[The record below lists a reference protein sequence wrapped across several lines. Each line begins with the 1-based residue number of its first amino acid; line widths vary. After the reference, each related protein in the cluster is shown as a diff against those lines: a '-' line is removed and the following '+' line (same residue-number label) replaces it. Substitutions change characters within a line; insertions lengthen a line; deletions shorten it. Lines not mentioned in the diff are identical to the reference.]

1 MSTLLRG
8 LRLTTP
14 PVVEPVLFADVHPDH
29 LKLTGGHEQTYVE
42 SLIAMAREEAEQF
55 MRRAL
60 IDQSYTL
67 TLDHWPGG
75 SRDWWD
81 DLHTPARTASDLY
94 LELPYPPLD
103 SVTSINTYD
112 TADAVTPVVV
122 ATVFYVDTNT
132 EPGRLV
138 LRSGESWPI
147 DTRRGGRI
155 EIIYKVG
162 YGASGADVPEAIK
175 HGIKLHVA
183 WMYEHRGDGA
193 QTMESI
199 YASGAAARYSGY
211 RIMSL

>member
-8 LRLTTP
+8 LRLTTAP
-14 PVVEPVLFADVHPDH
+14 AVEPVTFADIHPDH
-29 LKLTGGHEQTYVE
+29 LKLTGDHERGYIE
-42 SLIAMAREEAEQF
+42 GLIAAAREEAEQF

-60 IDQSYTL
+60 IDQSWTL

-81 DLHTPARTASDLY
+81 DIHTPARTASDLY

-112 TADAVTPVVV
+112 TADVATPVVV
-122 ATVFYVDTNT
+122 ATVFYEDTNT

-138 LRSGESWPI
+138 LRSGQSWPI

-155 EIIYKVG
+155 EIIYKTG
-162 YGASGADVPEAIK
+162 YGVSGADVPEAIK

-183 WMYEHRGDGA
+183 WLYEHRGDGMM
-193 QTMESI
+193 TMD
-199 YASGAAARYSGY
+199 AMVQSGAAGRYSGY
-211 RIMSL
+211 KVWSL

>member
-8 LRLTTP
+8 LQRTTDP
-14 PVVEPVLFADVHPDH
+14 AVEPILFADIHPDH
-29 LKLTGGHEQTYVE
+29 LKLTGEHERTYVE
-42 SLIAMAREEAEQF
+42 SLIAVAREDAEQF

-60 IDQSYTL
+60 IDQSWTL

-81 DLHTPARTASDLY
+81 DIHTPTRTASDLY

-103 SVTSINTYD
+103 SVTSINTYSVD
-112 TADAVTPVVV
+112 DVADPIVVNDI
-122 ATVFYVDTNT
+122 FYVDTNT

-162 YGASGADVPEAIK
+162 YGTAGTDVPASIL

-183 WMYEHRGDGA
+183 WLYEHRGDMGV
-193 QTMESI
+193 TMDPMF
-199 YASGAAARYSGY
+199 ASGAAGRYSGY
-211 RIMSL
+211 RIPSL

>member
-8 LRLTTP
+8 LRRTTDP
-14 PVVEPVLFADVHPDH
+14 AVEPVLFADIHPDH
-29 LKLTGGHEQTYVE
+29 LKLTGEHERAYVE
-42 SLIAMAREEAEQF
+42 SLIAVAREDAETF

-75 SRDWWD
+75 GRDWWD

-112 TADAVTPVVV
+112 VDDV
-122 ATVFYVDTNT
+122 ATVVVVNDIFYVDTNT

-138 LRSGESWPI
+138 LRSGETWPI

-162 YGASGADVPEAIK
+162 YGPAGTDVPASIL

-183 WMYEHRGDGA
+183 WLYEHRGDMA
-193 QTMESI
+193 VTMDPMF
-199 YASGAAARYSGY
+199 ASGAAGRYSGY
-211 RIMSL
+211 RIPSL